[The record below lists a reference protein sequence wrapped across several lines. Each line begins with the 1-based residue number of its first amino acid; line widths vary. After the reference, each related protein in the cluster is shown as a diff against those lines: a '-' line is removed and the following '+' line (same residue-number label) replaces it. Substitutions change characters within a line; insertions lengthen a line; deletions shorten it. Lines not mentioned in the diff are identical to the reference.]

1 LRSQTVSTKL
11 EQIAEQARE
20 HPDREFTNLAHLMDV
35 DFLAEAFH
43 RLRKNAAPGLDGV
56 TAEMYAENLEENLH
70 DLHERLRNR
79 QYKATPVKRLWRD
92 KDDGG
97 KRPIGVTALEDK
109 IVQRAVAM
117 LLGAVYEQDFYD
129 FSHGFREGHSP
140 HQALHELRERCLGL
154 NIGWIIDLDV
164 CGYFDNIEKGKL
176 LEVIKQRVNDGSI
189 IRLIGKWLNAGV
201 MEGEIL
207 SISEKGTPQGGVISP
222 ILANI
227 YLHHVLDEWFEG
239 VVKPRMKGRAFLVR
253 FADDAVVGF
262 ELESDARR
270 VLDVLPKRFARYGL
284 TVHPQKTKLVR
295 FIKPR
300 KGDKGKGNGT
310 FDFLGFT
317 HFWARSRQGYW
328 VIKRKTMR
336 KRVRRTAKA
345 LWDWCRQ
352 NQHEPLKEQYKTLCQ
367 KLRGHYQYY
376 GIRSNYRMLEK
387 VLWHAE
393 RAWRHWLNRRS
404 RKKTMT
410 NEEFDRLRQTYLLPR
425 PRIVHTI

>member
-1 LRSQTVSTKL
+1 MRSQTVSTKL

-20 HPDREFTNLAHLMDV
+20 YPDRVFTNLAHLMDV
-35 DFLAEAFH
+35 DFLTEAFH

-56 TAEMYAENLEENLH
+56 TADQYAEKLEVNLQN
-70 DLHERLRNR
+70 LHERLRNR
-79 QYKATPVKRLWRD
+79 QYKATPVKRVWLD

-97 KRPIGVTALEDK
+97 KRPIGVTVLEDK
-109 IVQRAVAM
+109 VVQRAVAM

-129 FSHGFREGHSP
+129 FSHGFREGRSP
-140 HQALHELRERCLGL
+140 HQALHELRERCMGM
-154 NIGWIIDLDV
+154 NIGWIVDLDV
-164 CGYFDNIEKGKL
+164 CGCFDNIEKGKL
-176 LEVIKQRVNDGSI
+176 LEVIKQRVNDGGI

-207 SISEKGTPQGGVISP
+207 TISEKGTPQGGVISP

-227 YLHHVLDEWFEG
+227 YLHHVLDEWFEKE
-239 VVKPRMKGRAFLVR
+239 VKPRMKGRAFLVR
-253 FADDAVVGF
+253 FADDAVIGF

-270 VLDVLPKRFARYGL
+270 VLDVLPKRFERYGL
-284 TVHPQKTKLVR
+284 TVHPLKTKMVR
-295 FIKPR
+295 FVKPR
-300 KGDKGKGNGT
+300 KGGTGKGNGT

-317 HFWARSRQGYW
+317 HYWAQSRQGYW
-328 VIKRKTMR
+328 VIKRKTMG

-345 LWDWCRQ
+345 LWDWCCQ
-352 NQHEPLKEQYKTLCQ
+352 NRHESLKEQYKTLCQ

-376 GIRSNYRMLEK
+376 GIRGNYRMLDK

-393 RAWRHWLNRRS
+393 RAWRYWLNHRS
-404 RKKTMT
+404 RKKTMSI
-410 NEEFDRLRQTYLLPR
+410 EEFNRLRQTYLLPR

>member
-1 LRSQTVSTKL
+1 MSTKL

-20 HPDREFTNLAHLMDV
+20 HPDRVFTNLAHLMDV

-43 RLRKNAAPGLDGV
+43 QLRKNAAPGLDGV
-56 TAEMYAENLEENLH
+56 TAEQYAENLEENLQN
-70 DLHERLRNR
+70 LHERLRYG
-79 QYKATPVKRLWRD
+79 QYKALPVKRVWLD

-97 KRPIGVTALEDK
+97 KRPIGVTVLEDK
-109 IVQRAVAM
+109 VVQRAVAM

-129 FSHGFREGHSP
+129 FSYGFREGRSP
-140 HQALHELRERCLGL
+140 HQALHELREQCMEM

-164 CGYFDNIEKGKL
+164 CGCFDNIEKGML
-176 LEVIKQRVNDGSI
+176 LEIVKQRVNDGGI

-207 SISEKGTPQGGVISP
+207 TISETGTPQGGVISP

-227 YLHHVLDEWFEG
+227 YLHHVMDEWFENE
-239 VVKPRMKGRAFLVR
+239 VKPRMKERAFLVR
-253 FADDAVVGF
+253 FADDAVIGF

-270 VLDVLPKRFARYGL
+270 MLDVLPKRFARYGL

-295 FIKPR
+295 FNKPR
-300 KGDKGKGNGT
+300 KGGTGQGNGT

-317 HFWARSRQGYW
+317 HYWAQSRQGYW

-336 KRVRRTAKA
+336 KRVRRTENA
-345 LWDWCRQ
+345 LWVWCHQ
-352 NQHEPLKEQYKTLCQ
+352 NRHELLEVQYKSLCQ
-367 KLRGHYQYY
+367 KLCGHYQYY
-376 GIRSNYRMLEK
+376 GIRGNYRMLGR
-387 VLWHAE
+387 VLWFTE
-393 RAWRHWLNRRS
+393 RAWRYWLNRRS

-410 NEEFDRLRQTYLLPR
+410 NEQFDRLRQTYPLPR
-425 PRIVHTI
+425 PGIIHAI